1 MSIMSVENLT
11 HYYGDKLILKN
22 IEFRLLNKERVGLIG
37 PNGSGKSTLLNILS
51 GELLPDN
58 GFIEQQPYVQVGYLE
73 QQTDLTAGMS
83 IREYLKTAFQDLY
96 DLEYELLQL
105 AATMSDKE
113 AVDLERSL
121 TRYAQIQDILEHRN
135 FYFIDA
141 KVDEV
146 SFGLGIQLLGMEK
159 DVAQLSGG
167 QRTKILLAKLL
178 LKEPDVLLLDE
189 PTNYL
194 DVEHISWLKDYLKSY
209 KNSFI
214 LISHDTEF
222 LNEVVNVIYHLEHK
236 RITRY
241 LGNYRKFVELYEFRK
256 QQIYMA
262 YDRQQE
268 EIQKLES
275 YIQKNKVR
283 ASTSKQA
290 KSREKKLEKMDRISK
305 PKPASKPRF
314 SFKSSVRP
322 GSLIMETLEL
332 EVGYDTALLPPFSVQ
347 LKRGD
352 KVAVT
357 GHNGIGKSTMLKTI
371 MGEINPFKGVVTF
384 GKNIKPAYFAQE
396 WAATSSQTLLEFI
409 WSLNETLTQKEVR
422 QALARSGL
430 KTEHIFQPMNLL
442 SGGEQT
448 KVRLCQLMLENSN
461 WLILDE
467 PTNHLDIQS
476 KEVLS
481 KALKDYDGTILLV
494 SHEPEFYQQWIT
506 GIWDLE
512 HWRTN

>member
-1 MSIMSVENLT
+1 MSIVNVENVI
-11 HYYGDKLILKN
+11 HYYGDKLILQN

-37 PNGSGKSTLLNILS
+37 PNGAGKSTLLKILS
-51 GELLPDN
+51 GELLPDK
-58 GFIEQQPYVQVGYLE
+58 GSIQWQPNVDVGYLE
-73 QQTDLTAGMS
+73 QQVDLTEGMS
-83 IREYLKTAFQDLY
+83 VREYLKSAFQHLY
-96 DLEYELLQL
+96 DLEGEMLQL
-105 AATMSDKE
+105 AAEMSGKE
-113 AVDLERSL
+113 ADDLERSL
-121 TRYAQIQDILEHRN
+121 ARFAHIQVILEHQE
-135 FYFIDA
+135 FYLLDA

-146 SFGLGIQLLGMEK
+146 AFGLGIHVLGMDK
-159 DVAQLSGG
+159 DVAQICGG
-167 QRTKILLAKLL
+167 QRTKLLLAKLL

-194 DVEHISWLKDYLKSY
+194 DVEHIHWLKEYLKNY
-209 KNSFI
+209 KSSFI
-214 LISHDTEF
+214 LISHDTDF

-236 RITRY
+236 RVTRY
-241 LGNYRKFVELYEFRK
+241 LGNYQKFVELYEFRK
-256 QQIYMA
+256 RQIFMA

-290 KSREKKLEKMDRISK
+290 KAREKKLAKIDRIVKPESAPK
-305 PKPASKPRF
+305 PKF
-314 SFKSSVRP
+314 SFKPSVRP
-322 GSLIMETLEL
+322 GSLIMETLDL

-352 KVAVT
+352 KVAVI
-357 GHNGIGKSTMLKTI
+357 GYNGIGKSTMLKTI
-371 MGEINPFKGVVTF
+371 IGELNPFKGIVTF
-384 GKNIKPAYFAQE
+384 GQNIKPAYFAQE
-396 WAATSSQTLLEFI
+396 WAARAGQTPFEYI
-409 WSLNETLTQKEVR
+409 WSLHETLTQKEVR

-442 SGGEQT
+442 SGGEHT
-448 KVRLCQLMLENSN
+448 KVRLCQLMLEYSN

-481 KALKDYDGTILLV
+481 KALKDYEGTVLVV
-494 SHEPEFYQQWIT
+494 SHEPEFYQPWVTQ
-506 GIWDLE
+506 IWDLE
-512 HWRTN
+512 KWRTN